1 MEGAFK
7 DKVKAWLIGL
17 GLWIYMMVKM
27 LNYETVCWREKV
39 FSYIAAAVV
48 LFAVPTIG
56 TI

>member
-7 DKVKAWLIGL
+7 DKVKAWL

-27 LNYETVCWREKV
+27 LNYETVFWREV
-39 FSYIAAAVV
+39 FAYISAAVV
-48 LFAVPTIG
+48 LFVVPTIG